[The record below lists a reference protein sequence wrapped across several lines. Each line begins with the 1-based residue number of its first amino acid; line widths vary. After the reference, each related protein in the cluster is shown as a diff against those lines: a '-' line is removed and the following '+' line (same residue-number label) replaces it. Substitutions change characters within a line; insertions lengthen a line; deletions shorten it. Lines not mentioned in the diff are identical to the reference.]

1 GFAARHGWWLVA
13 ATWLVDVTLE
23 ASVPKLPARSH
34 RPKQQLGQSYLSD
47 PNTVA
52 KIVRSFEKAVHERGG
67 SSTSAVLE
75 LGPGLG
81 ALTQLLVS
89 SFPRMVAV
97 EVDPRAVEILRKDLP
112 KLEVR
117 LQNMLKL
124 NYSELLL
131 EMGGP
136 CFVVGN
142 LPYSITTEALLSL
155 VLSPRSIRFAQVMVQ
170 KEAAERMV
178 APVGSKDY
186 SVLSVML
193 QAFARLRQLYLVPP
207 TAFYPQ
213 PKVVSAVVE
222 LDFDHP
228 TTEVDVGVLLDVVKE
243 SFRQRKRALRHSL
256 KGYLQKRRLLL
267 PLSWAKLRAEQ
278 LSPSDFIELTKQVCR

>member
-1 GFAARHGWWLVA
+1 MRGFAARHGWWLVA

-89 SFPRMVAV
+89 SFPRMVSLKRAHEISILILSCHMDVCKGSGAGAPPEHV
-97 EVDPRAVEILRKDLP
+97 ET
-112 KLEVR
+112 
-117 LQNMLKL
+117 
-124 NYSELLL
+124 ELF
-131 EMGGP
+131 GTSPG
-136 CFVVGN
+136 
-142 LPYSITTEALLSL
+142 

-256 KGYLQKRRLLL
+256 KGYLQKRRLLHFGGH
-267 PLSWAKLRAEQ
+267 SFFSLRLEATALRLEAIA
-278 LSPSDFIELTKQVCR
+278 SRWEAIASIG